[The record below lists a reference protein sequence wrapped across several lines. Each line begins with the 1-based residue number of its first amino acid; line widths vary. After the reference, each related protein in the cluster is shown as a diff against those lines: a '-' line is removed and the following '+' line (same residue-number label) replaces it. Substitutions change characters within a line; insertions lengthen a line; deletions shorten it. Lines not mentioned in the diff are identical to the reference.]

1 MSDNS
6 SKNTKKIIDFAIPVR
21 RSVIH
26 RDLMLGIP
34 FVPFILLAFV
44 TIFMVFSFQQYVF
57 LVITAAS
64 WFMLRQIT
72 KSDEWLLDIVLS
84 SLLQPDELR

>member
-1 MSDNS
+1 MADTSR
-6 SKNTKKIIDFAIPVR
+6 NTKKIIDFAIPVR

-34 FVPFILLAFV
+34 FIPFVLLAFI
-44 TIFMVFSFQQYVF
+44 TIFMVLSFQQYIF

-64 WFMLRQIT
+64 WFVLRQIT
-72 KSDEWLLDIVLS
+72 KSDEWLLDVVLS
-84 SLLQPDELR
+84 SLLQPDDLR

>member
-1 MSDNS
+1 MSDA
-6 SKNTKKIIDFAIPVR
+6 SKSAKKIIDFSIPVR

-34 FVPFILLAFV
+34 FIPFVLLSFI

-64 WFMLRQIT
+64 GFILRQIT
-72 KSDEWLLDIVLS
+72 KSDEWLLDVVLS

>member
-1 MSDNS
+1 MHDA
-6 SKNTKKIIDFAIPVR
+6 SKSVKKIIDFAIPVR

-34 FVPFILLAFV
+34 FVPFVLLAFI

-64 WFMLRQIT
+64 WFILRQIT
-72 KSDEWLLDIVLS
+72 KSDEWLLDVVLS
-84 SLLQPDELR
+84 SLLQPDDLR

>member
-1 MSDNS
+1 MSDT
-6 SKNTKKIIDFAIPVR
+6 NTKKIIDFAIPVR

-34 FVPFILLAFV
+34 FIPFVLLAFV
-44 TIFMVFSFQQYVF
+44 TIFMVFSFQQYAF
-57 LVITAAS
+57 LVITIAS
-64 WFMLRQIT
+64 WFVLRQIT

-84 SLLQPDELR
+84 SLLQPDDLR

>member
-1 MSDNS
+1 MSDS
-6 SKNTKKIIDFAIPVR
+6 SKNTKKIIDFSIPVR

-34 FVPFILLAFV
+34 FVPFVLLAFI
-44 TIFMVFSFQQYVF
+44 TIFMVFSFQQYAF
-57 LVITAAS
+57 LVITVAS
-64 WFMLRQIT
+64 WFVLRQIT

>member
-1 MSDNS
+1 MPDT
-6 SKNTKKIIDFAIPVR
+6 SKSTKKIIDFAIPVR

-34 FVPFILLAFV
+34 FIPFILLAFV

-57 LVITAAS
+57 LIITIAS
-64 WFMLRQIT
+64 WFILRQIT